1 MSIPCRSLHK
11 KLCKAG
17 GARRTQNRTGPVC
30 SLHTALA
37 ASPAQLCPGLSS
49 ARPVPCCPGH
59 RSGLWRP
66 YSLELGR
73 HGTPVSPLAVLSA
86 LSNVGLMFWVFFI
99 IFFLSSLDVYISKKW
114 LNVNVRF
121 HLQFWEESDTKLRLR
136 ELCLQCSRKIQV

>member
-1 MSIPCRSLHK
+1 M
-11 KLCKAG
+11 
-17 GARRTQNRTGPVC
+17 
-30 SLHTALA
+30 
-37 ASPAQLCPGLSS
+37 
-49 ARPVPCCPGH
+49 
-59 RSGLWRP
+59 
-66 YSLELGR
+66 
-73 HGTPVSPLAVLSA
+73 SPLAVLSA